1 MNIFILRRKNL
12 LFSRYLNFMFL
23 VKPKTLKYVAP
34 SFTLL
39 HIKNYTFDCF
49 FRILGSIKE
58 NLIIGNSLYYSKHFK
73 DIFSFILKNGNFFQV
88 FYGFNNIALQC
99 DLLILIW
106 ICLQLVFWLI
116 KLSWRIKK
124 SLYLWISLLNQENH
138 FLKTFFKSISVSWTT
153 FMAKWYSKLN
163 HIAHAN
169 THYHVTTFKFHEIWK
184 PGLS

>member
-49 FRILGSIKE
+49 FRILGNIKE

-99 DLLILIW
+99 DLLILI
-106 ICLQLVFWLI
+106 
-116 KLSWRIKK
+116 
-124 SLYLWISLLNQENH
+124 
-138 FLKTFFKSISVSWTT
+138 
-153 FMAKWYSKLN
+153 
-163 HIAHAN
+163 
-169 THYHVTTFKFHEIWK
+169 
-184 PGLS
+184 